1 MSAGRMVGSLVGSFG
16 GRALGGMLGGSTGRM
31 VGSMVGAM
39 LGGRGSRGGL
49 GGISGGLGG
58 LLGGLGGGDD
68 DEKAPADQMD
78 DEQAMIIIRAMTNA
92 AKADGTVD
100 QSEIDA
106 IIERAGDLDDEE
118 QEILRNELNAPL
130 DLDDFIDSVPSGMEA
145 DVYAASMLPIEVDTV
160 AEAEYLRNLA
170 AGLGLEEDQIAD
182 IHDALGVK

>member
-1 MSAGRMVGSLVGSFG
+1 M
-16 GRALGGMLGGSTGRM
+16 
-31 VGSMVGAM
+31 
-39 LGGRGSRGGL
+39 
-49 GGISGGLGG
+49 GGITGGLGG
-58 LLGGLGGGDD
+58 LLGGLGGGKD
-68 DEKAPADQMD
+68 DEPAPPQMD
-78 DEQAMIIIRAMTNA
+78 DDQAMIIIRAMTNA

-118 QEILRNELNAPL
+118 QEILRRELASPL

-170 AGLGLEEDQIAD
+170 SGLGLEADQVAD